1 MRAIELLRV
10 VLGADLT
17 PTEKLTLMAIIHSAS
32 WETWEGQA
40 SIKQL
45 AAMSKVSE
53 KSVKRALETLTDL
66 ELISRSRSVS
76 KYGEVSAT
84 NKVNCEKIND
94 FAVGHDDPTL
104 GHDDPTLGHD
114 DPTLGHDDPTLGH
127 GDPTLGHSVHESG
140 QDDPT
145 LGHSVHESGQDD
157 PAYILSSSVL
167 ISVPSVDSSVDQ
179 SVDRSV
185 DGSADDAAREA
196 AREAEPDVAPT
207 PAWRTLPAKSNG
219 WLFSRAY
226 YNIVKDDLGHD
237 HNGITTITNAIAAAK
252 VYPDRVDIQAF
263 LAQHPHLTH

>member
-45 AAMSKVSE
+45 AAMCKVSE

-104 GHDDPTLGHD
+104 GHDDH
-114 DPTLGHDDPTLGH
+114 TLGH
-127 GDPTLGHSVHESG
+127 G
-140 QDDPT
+140 DPT

-185 DGSADDAAREA
+185 DGSADDA

-263 LAQHPHLTH
+263 LAQHPHLIH

>member
-45 AAMSKVSE
+45 AAMCKVSE

-114 DPTLGHDDPTLGH
+114 DHTLGH

-263 LAQHPHLTH
+263 LAQHPHLIH